1 MWIERKM
8 KEMIGKYGKIPSVFS
23 PYNLI
28 DLESSNFELPNESG
42 TTSKDPNWY
51 KAYGNIAVDLS
62 KQGFNVFISCHPA
75 VRKYI
80 GEEIKYKKFVLIYP
94 DISLKNEWI
103 KKLSQRY
110 AIDQSEKNLRAY
122 ERARDHFVEDFMG
135 IQNESKL
142 YAGIVYIKD
151 MNYNLG
157 DIIKGFIK
165 N

>member
-1 MWIERKM
+1 
-8 KEMIGKYGKIPSVFS
+8 MIFTGYPGVGKSTLSSPT

-28 DLESSNFELPNESG
+28 DLESNNFELPNESG
-42 TTSKDPNWY
+42 TTPKDPNWY
-51 KAYGNIAVDLS
+51 KAYGKIAVDLS